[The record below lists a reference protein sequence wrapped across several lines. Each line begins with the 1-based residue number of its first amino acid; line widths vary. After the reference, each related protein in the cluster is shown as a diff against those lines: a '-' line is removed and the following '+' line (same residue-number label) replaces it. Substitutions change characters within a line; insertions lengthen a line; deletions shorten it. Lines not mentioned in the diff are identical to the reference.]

1 MKQAQNDNEAA
12 VWLSPDDLT
21 PWNRNPRHNEHAV
34 QQVADSIA
42 RFGFA
47 APIVARAED
56 RRVIAGHTRLL
67 AAQRL
72 GMTKVPVRL
81 LDVSDAEAD
90 ALALADNKL
99 AELADWDD
107 AALSDVLA
115 GLDDLAGLGWTDDE
129 LNNLLADT
137 EDALPPHIEDPGI
150 DVDGMT
156 FAVMVTATSE
166 ADQEQ
171 VFRRISDMLGSGYEI
186 RALCV

>member
-1 MKQAQNDNEAA
+1 MIFE
-12 VWLSPDDLT
+12 
-21 PWNRNPRHNEHAV
+21 PR
-34 QQVADSIA
+34 
-42 RFGFA
+42 
-47 APIVARAED
+47 
-56 RRVIAGHTRLL
+56 
-67 AAQRL
+67 
-72 GMTKVPVRL
+72 
-81 LDVSDAEAD
+81 
-90 ALALADNKL
+90 
-99 AELADWDD
+99 
-107 AALSDVLA
+107 
-115 GLDDLAGLGWTDDE
+115 LDDLAGLGWTDDE

>member
-1 MKQAQNDNEAA
+1 MKQAQNDSEAA

-21 PWNRNPRHNEHAV
+21 PWDRNPRHNEHAV

-72 GMTKVPVRL
+72 GMAEVPVRL

-99 AELADWDD
+99 GELADWDD
-107 AALSDVLA
+107 PMLAQVLA
-115 GLDDLAGLGWTDDE
+115 ELDDLTGLGWSAAEVDKLIGSIDHHDAPDDFPEYDDE
-129 LNNLLADT
+129 I
-137 EDALPPHIEDPGI
+137 P
-150 DVDGMT
+150 VDYQCPKCSY
-156 FAVMVTATSE
+156 AW
-166 ADQEQ
+166 
-171 VFRRISDMLGSGYEI
+171 SG
-186 RALCV
+186 APK